1 MQIEIRRD
9 ELVAIQLAL
18 MSEIEKWKEF
28 LRVDTDLAALLASM
42 DGNSY
47 YLLRAVEDD
56 QKQIDRFYAIYA
68 KLETTLLENPVSP
81 V

>member
-1 MQIEIRRD
+1 VI
-9 ELVAIQLAL
+9 VQLAL

-28 LRVDTDLAALLASM
+28 LRTDTNLSALVASM

-47 YLLRAVEDD
+47 YLLRALEDD
-56 QKQIDRFYAIYA
+56 QKQIDHFYAIYA
-68 KLETTLLENPVSP
+68 KLEVVLLADPLSP

>member
-1 MQIEIRRD
+1 MQIEIGRD

-28 LRVDTDLAALLASM
+28 LRIETDLAALLVSM

-47 YLLRAVEDD
+47 YLVRALEDD
-56 QKQIDRFYAIYA
+56 QKQIDRFYAVYA
-68 KLETTLLENPVSP
+68 KLEAVLLENPVSP

>member
-28 LRVDTDLAALLASM
+28 LRTDTDLSALVASM
-42 DGNSY
+42 DGNSG
-47 YLLRAVEDD
+47 YLLRALEDD

-68 KLETTLLENPVSP
+68 KLEMILLDNPVSP